1 MLNQQGDVI
10 RIIDQSGTAVAEYSY
25 DAWDNLLIDEED
37 LSDIGHVNP
46 IRYRGYY
53 YDTETGFYYLQS
65 RYYDPSIGRFI
76 NADAASYIGASTT
89 FSSYNLFTYCLND
102 PVNNTDDGGTF
113 TLSNWAKVGIGVAII
128 AAAAAITVATGGA
141 AAGTLVA
148 AVNCAAHG
156 ALVGAVTQG
165 AAGAVTG
172 AISGAVTHRLTTG
185 SWDGAAQA
193 AANGAA
199 TGFLEGTIS
208 GAINGAINS
217 PYCFVAGTLVL
228 TVAGTVAIETIQAG
242 DMVWAWDE
250 KTGAVAPKEVV
261 ETYVNETYELIH
273 VLVDGEEIVTT
284 PSHPFYSPV
293 KGWTNAVHL
302 RAGDVLVLVNGEY
315 VIVEKV
321 QHEILETPVTVYN
334 FEVEDYHTYFVSEDG
349 VLVHN
354 NCNKKAGAKRGP
366 KPKGK
371 GAHNELIVELAD
383 DINAQ
388 KTGKVI
394 AGGRLPEKLIKT
406 PLGTKSGR
414 RPDILVELADG
425 SWFGINVGKLTP
437 DGIPVKREIEALCD
451 LVEAGIPMVFVPY
464 G

>member
-1 MLNQQGDVI
+1 M
-10 RIIDQSGTAVAEYSY
+10 
-25 DAWDNLLIDEED
+25 
-37 LSDIGHVNP
+37 
-46 IRYRGYY
+46 
-53 YDTETGFYYLQS
+53 
-65 RYYDPSIGRFI
+65 
-76 NADAASYIGASTT
+76 
-89 FSSYNLFTYCLND
+89 
-102 PVNNTDDGGTF
+102 
-113 TLSNWAKVGIGVAII
+113 AII

-250 KTGAVAPKEVV
+250 ETGEVAPKEVV

-273 VLVDGEEIVTT
+273 VFVDGEEIITT
-284 PSHPFYSPV
+284 PAHPFYSPV

-302 RAGDVLVLVNGEY
+302 RAGDILVLVNGEY
-315 VIVEKV
+315 VIVEKI
-321 QHEILETPVTVYN
+321 QHEILEKPVTVYN
-334 FEVEDYHTYFVSEDG
+334 FAVEDYHTYYVTRKG
-349 VLVHN
+349 VLTHN
-354 NCNKKAGAKRGP
+354 LCVRQNNPGATGQLHHPISNKIAK
-366 KPKGK
+366 
-371 GAHNELIVELAD
+371 ELQNTTKLNGITRDSVGVIRASTLQDHIGYQKWHRQVDD
-383 DINAQ
+383 DIIRWIQSNLDADENAFIVFLN
-388 KTGKVI
+388 KTYSSSN
-394 AGGRLPEKLIKT
+394 PLIDNKF
-406 PLGTKSGR
+406 GT
-414 RPDILVELADG
+414 VT
-425 SWFGINVGKLTP
+425 F
-437 DGIPVKREIEALCD
+437 
-451 LVEAGIPMVFVPY
+451 F
-464 G
+464 

>member
-1 MLNQQGDVI
+1 M
-10 RIIDQSGTAVAEYSY
+10 
-25 DAWDNLLIDEED
+25 
-37 LSDIGHVNP
+37 
-46 IRYRGYY
+46 
-53 YDTETGFYYLQS
+53 
-65 RYYDPSIGRFI
+65 
-76 NADAASYIGASTT
+76 
-89 FSSYNLFTYCLND
+89 
-102 PVNNTDDGGTF
+102 
-113 TLSNWAKVGIGVAII
+113 AII

-172 AISGAVTHRLTTG
+172 AISGAVTHRLATG

-228 TVAGTVAIETIQAG
+228 TLAGTVAIETIQAG

-250 KTGAVAPKEVV
+250 ETGEVAPKEVV

-273 VLVDGEEIVTT
+273 VFVDGEEIITT
-284 PSHPFYSPV
+284 PAHPFYSPV

-302 RAGDVLVLVNGEY
+302 RAGDILVLVNGEY
-315 VIVEKV
+315 VIVEKI

-334 FEVEDYHTYFVSEDG
+334 FSVEDYHTYCVSDAG
-349 VLVHN
+349 VVVHN
-354 NCNKKAGAKRGP
+354 TCKTEKHHFLSNKSKKYTPQFKEITDQYGLNLNKDWNIRPLKGHRGRHTNAYHDYMLDEL
-366 KPKGK
+366 KKIHAVAQGDKGK
-371 GAHNELIVELAD
+371 FLNEF
-383 DINAQ
+383 N
-388 KTGKVI
+388 KVI
-394 AGGRLPEKLIKT
+394 NKVMDNPSMAY
-406 PLGTKSGR
+406 
-414 RPDILVELADG
+414 
-425 SWFGINVGKLTP
+425 
-437 DGIPVKREIEALCD
+437 
-451 LVEAGIPMVFVPY
+451 M
-464 G
+464 

>member
-25 DAWDNLLIDEED
+25 DAWGNLLTSESS
-37 LSDIGHVNP
+37 LSKIGKVNP

-76 NADAASYIGASTT
+76 NADAATYIGESTT

-128 AAAAAITVATGGA
+128 AAAAAITVATGRA

-156 ALVGAVTQG
+156 TLVGAVTQG
-165 AAGAVTG
+165 ATGAITG

-208 GAINGAINS
+208 GAISGAINS
-217 PYCFVAGTLVL
+217 PYCFVSGTLVL

-242 DMVWAWDE
+242 DMVWAWDKE
-250 KTGAVAPKEVV
+250 TGEVAPKEVV

-273 VLVDGEEIVTT
+273 VLVDGEEIITT
-284 PSHPFYSPV
+284 PAHPFYSPV

-302 RAGDVLVLVNGEY
+302 RAGDILVLVNGEY
-315 VIVEKV
+315 VVVEKV
-321 QHEILETPVTVYN
+321 QHEILETPVIVYN
-334 FEVEDYHTYFVSEDG
+334 FEVEDYHTYFVGDEG
-349 VLVHN
+349 ILVHN
-354 NCNKKAGAKRGP
+354 SCAHKSKSWRAQKRKYWKDHQNVASDLYDLTP
-366 KPKGK
+366 ENVLRMSKGK
-371 GAHNELIVELAD
+371 DLLELTDFQWSFTMYKE
-383 DINAQ
+383 
-388 KTGKVI
+388 
-394 AGGRLPEKLIKT
+394 
-406 PLGTKSGR
+406 
-414 RPDILVELADG
+414 
-425 SWFGINVGKLTP
+425 
-437 DGIPVKREIEALCD
+437 
-451 LVEAGIPMVFVPY
+451 
-464 G
+464 

>member
-1 MLNQQGDVI
+1 M
-10 RIIDQSGTAVAEYSY
+10 
-25 DAWDNLLIDEED
+25 
-37 LSDIGHVNP
+37 
-46 IRYRGYY
+46 
-53 YDTETGFYYLQS
+53 
-65 RYYDPSIGRFI
+65 
-76 NADAASYIGASTT
+76 
-89 FSSYNLFTYCLND
+89 
-102 PVNNTDDGGTF
+102 
-113 TLSNWAKVGIGVAII
+113 AII

-250 KTGAVAPKEVV
+250 ETGEVAPKEVV

-273 VLVDGEEIVTT
+273 VFVDGEEIVTT
-284 PSHPFYSPV
+284 PAHPFYSPV

-302 RAGDVLVLVNGEY
+302 RAGDILVLVNGEY

-321 QHEILETPVTVYN
+321 QHEILESPVTVYN
-334 FEVEDYHTYFVSEDG
+334 FQVEDFHTYYVGDEG
-349 VLVHN
+349 ILVHN
-354 NCNKKAGAKRGP
+354 SCAHKSKSWRAQKRKYWKDHQNVASDLYDLTP
-366 KPKGK
+366 ENVLRMSKGK
-371 GAHNELIVELAD
+371 APIGIDGFPMELHHVQGIANSNT
-383 DINAQ
+383 IRAMT
-388 KTGKVI
+388 KTSHTI
-394 AGGRLPEKLIKT
+394 LHKL
-406 PLGTKSGR
+406 
-414 RPDILVELADG
+414 
-425 SWFGINVGKLTP
+425 VGYKN
-437 DGIPVKREIEALCD
+437 
-451 LVEAGIPMVFVPY
+451 MVPY
-464 G
+464 SF

>member
-1 MLNQQGDVI
+1 M
-10 RIIDQSGTAVAEYSY
+10 
-25 DAWDNLLIDEED
+25 
-37 LSDIGHVNP
+37 
-46 IRYRGYY
+46 
-53 YDTETGFYYLQS
+53 
-65 RYYDPSIGRFI
+65 
-76 NADAASYIGASTT
+76 
-89 FSSYNLFTYCLND
+89 
-102 PVNNTDDGGTF
+102 
-113 TLSNWAKVGIGVAII
+113 AII

-165 AAGAVTG
+165 ATGAITG
-172 AISGAVTHRLTTG
+172 AISGPVTHRLATG

-250 KTGAVAPKEVV
+250 ETGEVAPKEVV

-273 VLVDGEEIVTT
+273 VFVDGEEIITT
-284 PSHPFYSPV
+284 PAHPFYSPV

-302 RAGDVLVLVNGEY
+302 RAGDILVLVNGEY
-315 VIVEKV
+315 VIVEKI
-321 QHEILETPVTVYN
+321 QHEILETPVTVFN

-354 NCNKKAGAKRGP
+354 SCKHQSSKWRRTKSRYWKDQAAKGGNDTWYEITKDNLDLMR
-366 KPKGK
+366 KGK
-371 GAHNELIVELAD
+371 APIGWDGEKVVLHHVRGIANSMDDIVEIGAQAHRAFHQAFGYSGFIDIFLA
-383 DINAQ
+383 
-388 KTGKVI
+388 
-394 AGGRLPEKLIKT
+394 
-406 PLGTKSGR
+406 
-414 RPDILVELADG
+414 
-425 SWFGINVGKLTP
+425 
-437 DGIPVKREIEALCD
+437 
-451 LVEAGIPMVFVPY
+451 
-464 G
+464 